1 MLRIK
6 RLHHAAIICRD
17 YEKSKRFY
25 TDVLGFE
32 IIRETYREDR
42 LSYKLD
48 LSMNGGYLLELFSF
62 PDPSVR
68 VTRPEASGL
77 RHIAFEE
84 EDVEESIQILSK
96 QGILTEPIRIDKI
109 TNKPFTLINDP
120 DHLPIELYER

>member
-1 MLRIK
+1 
-6 RLHHAAIICRD
+6 
-17 YEKSKRFY
+17 
-25 TDVLGFE
+25 
-32 IIRETYREDR
+32 
-42 LSYKLD
+42 
-48 LSMNGGYLLELFSF
+48 MNGGYLLELFSF